1 MNWSNFAVKGPD
13 CEINKE
19 VEKAIRAAYENGLV
33 IGAMCIAPVVIA
45 RVLGK
50 HKIAVTIGTDTA
62 IGAGIEKWAPFMNRR
77 ACWMSAWMKT
87 IKS

>member
-50 HKIAVTIGTDTA
+50 HKIAVTM
-62 IGAGIEKWAPFMNRR
+62 APTRLSAPVLKNGRR
-77 ACWMSAWMKT
+77 S
-87 IKS
+87 